1 MELFNK
7 YKNRNFTFLTNYINN
22 CINDETMALSPAELE
37 RVLTGDSQ
45 STYEEFLKAIT
56 NTTDNENEY
65 DASLLYNSNNKMQPL
80 RQIPIPIRTTI
91 AEKAWLYY
99 ILQDSKSDLFLS
111 KELKDK
117 LILTLDE
124 DLSNS
129 SYSISNN
136 YVDIRQLSPLNKLN
150 PDENY
155 IQNFK
160 TIVKAIR
167 THRYIRA
174 TNHSFNGTIYK
185 SMKLIPYKLEYSSQF
200 DSFSLSCY
208 PLEKKRPVKMNLKNL
223 TEIEIEEPIPDYELF
238 VNDFEEQLRDT
249 QEKTPIVIEII
260 NKDDAYDRSA
270 YLFSAYNTYCYDLG
284 NDKLQM
290 NIYYYRFQKNELIR
304 NILFLGPYI
313 KVVSPKNVAD
323 EIVKIMQNAYS
334 NYEQGHATANP

>member
-1 MELFNK
+1 
-7 YKNRNFTFLTNYINN
+7 
-22 CINDETMALSPAELE
+22 MALSPAELE
-37 RVLTGDSQ
+37 RTLAGDSQ

-91 AEKAWLYY
+91 SEKAWLYY
-99 ILQDSKSDLFLS
+99 ILQDSKADLFLS
-111 KELKDK
+111 EELKNK
-117 LILTLDE
+117 LIEALDE

-136 YVDIRQLSPLNKLN
+136 YVDIRQLSPLNRLI
-150 PDENY
+150 PDEVY
-155 IQNFK
+155 VQNFK
-160 TIVKAIR
+160 IIVNAIR
-167 THRYIRA
+167 TRRYIRA

-208 PLEKKRPVKMNLKNL
+208 PIKKKRPVKMNLRNL

-238 VNDFEEQLRDT
+238 VNNFEEQLRDT

-270 YLFSAYNTYCYDLG
+270 YLFSPYNTYCYDLG

-290 NIYYYRFQKNELIR
+290 SIYYYRFQKDEIIR

-334 NYEQGHATANP
+334 NYAHGHATANP